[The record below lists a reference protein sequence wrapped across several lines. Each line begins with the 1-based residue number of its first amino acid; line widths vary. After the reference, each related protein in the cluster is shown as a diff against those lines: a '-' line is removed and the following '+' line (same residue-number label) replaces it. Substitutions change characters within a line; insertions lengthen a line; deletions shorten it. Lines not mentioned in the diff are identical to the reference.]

1 MSHVRKPRL
10 VSLRPVPSSAST
22 AAVRLWDIRVSMDD
36 KELLRGATVSLARHG
51 ITSVVGP
58 NGAGKSL
65 LLRVL
70 AGLVRPDL
78 GEVEVGPDLGS
89 PAVVFQRPVL
99 LRRTVRA
106 NLVHA
111 LKVAGVKR
119 KDRPSKL
126 AQLLT
131 LASLTTLADIP
142 ARRLSGGEQQRLQ
155 MARALASE
163 PRWILLDEPTASLDP
178 AATSVFEALVRQIS
192 DEGVKVILVTHD
204 RAQAERLSS
213 DVVLM
218 HKGRVV
224 EHKGADTFFAVPE
237 TREGKAYLA
246 GDLLV

>member
-1 MSHVRKPRL
+1 MREPRL

-22 AAVRLWDIRVSMDD
+22 AAIRLWDIRISIQE

-51 ITSVVGP
+51 ITAVVGP

-65 LLRVL
+65 LLRIL
-70 AGLVRPDL
+70 AGLVKPDL
-78 GEVEVGPDLGS
+78 GEVEVLPDLGP
-89 PAVVFQRPVL
+89 PAMVFQRPVL
-99 LRRTVRA
+99 LRRTVRG
-106 NLVHA
+106 NLMHA
-111 LKVAGVKR
+111 LRVAGVKR

-126 AQLLT
+126 AHLLT
-131 LASLTTLADIP
+131 IASLTTLTDMP

-163 PRWILLDEPTASLDP
+163 PSWILLDEPTASLDP

-204 RAQAERLSS
+204 RAQAERLGG
-213 DVVLM
+213 DIVLM

-224 EHKGADTFFAVPE
+224 EHKSASDFFAVPD
-237 TREGKAYLA
+237 TDEGRAYLA